1 MGKSVKNKKKIDWSQ
16 VKDFFQSERTR
27 IVTGILL
34 LVISFYIFISLISF
48 IISGDNDYN
57 LLHHTLSDLS
67 AEKAT
72 FTNAG
77 SSLGAKIA
85 NLFINRWFGLST
97 LLWPI
102 FTAAVAIRLLHSTLK
117 YSLVKGLISTL
128 FFTIWFSVFFALTIP
143 VIDAIDYLQFGG
155 DHGIQLV
162 ALGTSTVGT
171 MGIAL
176 ILLTSLIIFCV
187 IGFVQFYH
195 RIVEGISNLFKRKKA
210 DDEAAEDDANT
221 ELTDDNASDNPEEG
235 EDDDEIVLID
245 PEELTKPES
254 SEESEDTEWSK
265 EDADAIE
272 EGAEEEN
279 DLESEDE
286 LVTPVATEPTNN
298 IPFEVTNAP
307 TTDKP
312 ADDVIFEVAKGEDA
326 GSELVEQYG
335 QYDPTLDLP
344 HYKFPTFDLLKK
356 FDTTAKIDAEEQQAN
371 KERIIRTLQN
381 YGIGIKEI
389 KATVG
394 PTITLYEIVPADGIR
409 ISRIRNLGDDIALS
423 LSAIG
428 IRIIA
433 PIPGKGTIGIEVPNK
448 HAQIVPMQSLLASKK
463 YQETTFDLPIAIGKT
478 ITDEVFMVDLAK
490 LPHLLVA
497 GATGQGKSVGL
508 NAIVTSLLYKKHPSQ
523 LKLILV
529 DPKKVEFSIYSG
541 LEKHFL
547 AKLPENEDA
556 IITDVNKVVQTLNSV
571 CKEMD
576 DRNDLF
582 KKAHVRNIKEYNEKF
597 VNRKLNPENGHR
609 YLPYIV
615 VIIDEFADL
624 IMTAGKE
631 VEMPIARIAQLARAA
646 GIHAIIATQRPAANI
661 ITGNIKANF
670 PGRMAFRVAS
680 QIDSRTILD
689 APGAN
694 QLIGRGDLLFLQG
707 SDLVRVQCAFIDT
720 PEIEQICS
728 YIGEQQGYP
737 QPFALPEVEM
747 STGDTDMKGV
757 DMTKRDPMFEE
768 VARMVVLSQ
777 SGSTSMIQRKFSI
790 GFNRAGR
797 IMDQLEAAGIV
808 GGADG
813 SKSRQVLIQ
822 DEIQLKRLLET
833 L

>member
-1 MGKSVKNKKKIDWSQ
+1 MAKKTNTKRPSKIDWTK
-16 VKDFFQSERTR
+16 VKAFFQNEKTR
-27 IVTGILL
+27 IITGLLL
-34 LVISFYIFISLISF
+34 LVLSFYVFLSLLSF
-48 IISGDNDYN
+48 VLSGEIDYN
-57 LLHHTLSDLS
+57 MLHHTLSDIQ
-67 AEKAT
+67 AQGGEYA
-72 FTNAG
+72 NAG
-77 SSLGAKIA
+77 SSIGAKIA
-85 NLFINRWFGLST
+85 HLFINQWFGIST

-102 FTAAVAIRLLHSTLK
+102 FLGAISIKLLHPTLQ
-117 YSLVKGLISTL
+117 YSLSKGCISTL
-128 FFTIWFSVFFALTIP
+128 FFTIWFSVFMGLVLP
-143 VIDAIDYLQFGG
+143 VTSIAPYLQLGG
-155 DHGIQLV
+155 SHGNEIVL
-162 ALGTSTVGT
+162 LGKQTIGT
-171 MGIAL
+171 LGISL
-176 ILLTSLIIFCV
+176 ILFTSLLIYCV

-195 RIVEGISNLFKRKKA
+195 KIEKAVIRLFKRKEKPVVEETEPAMQDTTVNNMVDDNEA
-210 DDEAAEDDANT
+210 DDVDIPLVDI
-221 ELTDDNASDNPEEG
+221 EEPIAPQAI
-235 EDDDEIVLID
+235 DEIDCANEVEFD
-245 PEELTKPES
+245 VPSP
-254 SEESEDTEWSK
+254 
-265 EDADAIE
+265 APV
-272 EGAEEEN
+272 AEEKKGN
-279 DLESEDE
+279 DD
-286 LVTPVATEPTNN
+286 
-298 IPFEVTNAP
+298 IPFEVTNASEQE
-307 TTDKP
+307 
-312 ADDVIFEVAKGEDA
+312 ADANNEISFEVIKGEDL
-326 GSELVEQYG
+326 GSELVDQYG
-335 QYDPTLDLP
+335 VYDPTLDLP
-344 HYKFPTFDLLKK
+344 QYKYPTFDLLKK

-381 YGIGIKEI
+381 YGVGIKEI
-389 KATVG
+389 KATIG

-463 YQETTFDLPIAIGKT
+463 FQETTYDLPIAIGKT

-508 NAIVTSLLYKKHPSQ
+508 NAIITSLLYKKHPSQ

-529 DPKKVEFSIYSG
+529 DPKKVEFSIYSD

-547 AKLPENEDA
+547 AKLPENDDA

-597 VNRKLNPENGHR
+597 VNRKLNPEKGHR
-609 YLPYIV
+609 FLPYIV

-689 APGAN
+689 ASGAN

-720 PEIEQICS
+720 PEVEAICRH
-728 YIGEQQGYP
+728 IGEQQGYP
-737 QPFALPEVEM
+737 QPFALPEVEI
-747 STGDTDMKGV
+747 SDGDTNLSGV
-757 DMTKRDPMFEE
+757 DMSKRDPMFDE

-790 GFNRAGR
+790 GYNRAGR

-808 GGADG
+808 GAADG
-813 SKSRQVLIQ
+813 SKSRAVLIQ
-822 DEIQLKRLLET
+822 DEMQLDRLLET

>member
-1 MGKSVKNKKKIDWSQ
+1 MAKKTKQRKKIDWTQ
-16 VKDFFQSERTR
+16 CKAFFQNEKTR
-27 IVTGILL
+27 IITGLL
-34 LVISFYIFISLISF
+34 LFFLSSYMLISLLSF
-48 IISGDNDYN
+48 LLSGDSDYN
-57 LLHHTLSDLS
+57 LLQHSLEQINEQNSS
-67 AEKAT
+67 YS
-72 FTNAG
+72 NAG
-77 SSLGAKIA
+77 SSLGAKMA
-85 NLFINRWFGLST
+85 HLLINQWFGIAT

-102 FTAAVAIRLLHSTLK
+102 YLVAVSIKLLHPSLR
-117 YSLVKGLISTL
+117 YSLSRWLISIL
-128 FFTIWFSVFFALTIP
+128 FFTLWSSVFLALVAP
-143 VIDAIDYLQFGG
+143 VIDAAPYLQLGG
-155 DHGIQLV
+155 HHGNQLV
-162 ALGTSTVGT
+162 LLGKQTIGVL
-171 MGIAL
+171 GIS
-176 ILLTSLIIFCV
+176 LLLFTSLLVYCV

-195 RIVEGISNLFKRKKA
+195 RIEQAFINLFKRKPKPQIEPNDPVTLPTETSVEPQPISTEQPTDNEPLI
-210 DDEAAEDDANT
+210 DDFTLVDPNDLPLSEISEDPTPAAEIS
-221 ELTDDNASDNPEEG
+221 LDNDTIDTPKEGSEPAVSD
-235 EDDDEIVLID
+235 
-245 PEELTKPES
+245 
-254 SEESEDTEWSK
+254 
-265 EDADAIE
+265 
-272 EGAEEEN
+272 
-279 DLESEDE
+279 
-286 LVTPVATEPTNN
+286 
-298 IPFEVTNAP
+298 IPFEI
-307 TTDKP
+307 TTPQVDP
-312 ADDVIFEVAKGEDA
+312 QANDEIGFEVIEGKDV

-344 HYKFPTFDLLKK
+344 HYKYPGFDLLKK
-356 FDTTAKIDAEEQQAN
+356 FNETAKIDAEEQQAN

-389 KATVG
+389 KATIG
-394 PTITLYEIVPADGIR
+394 PTITLYEIIPADGIR

-463 YQETTFDLPIAIGKT
+463 FQETTYDLPIAIGKT

-508 NAIVTSLLYKKHPSQ
+508 NAIIASLLYKKHPSQ
-523 LKLILV
+523 LKLILI
-529 DPKKVEFSIYSG
+529 DPKKVEFSIYSD

-597 VNRKLNPENGHR
+597 INRKLNPEHGHR

-689 APGAN
+689 ASGAN
-694 QLIGRGDLLFLQG
+694 QLIGKGDLLFLQG

-720 PEIEQICS
+720 PEVEAICKH
-728 YIGEQQGYP
+728 IGEQQGYP
-737 QPFALPEVEM
+737 QAFALPEVEI
-747 STGDTDMKGV
+747 SDGDTNISGV
-757 DMTKRDPMFEE
+757 DMTKRDPMFDE

-790 GFNRAGR
+790 GYNRAGR

-808 GGADG
+808 GAADG
-813 SKSRQVLIQ
+813 SKSRAVLVQ
-822 DEIQLKRLLET
+822 DEMQLDRLLET

>member
-1 MGKSVKNKKKIDWSQ
+1 MKIGRALSSMAKKQQRKKIDMSV
-16 VKDFFQSERTR
+16 VKSFFQNEKTR
-27 IVTGILL
+27 IITGILL
-34 LVISFYIFISLISF
+34 LVISFYIFVSLLSF
-48 IISGDNDYN
+48 LLSGDQDYN
-57 LLHHTLSDLS
+57 LLYHSLSDIDS
-67 AEKAT
+67 NHAT
-72 FTNAG
+72 YSNAG
-77 SSLGAKIA
+77 SSIGAKLA
-85 NLFINRWFGLST
+85 NIFINQWFGVAT
-97 LLWPI
+97 LLWPLYMG
-102 FTAAVAIRLLHSTLK
+102 AVSIKLLHPTLS
-117 YSLVKGLISTL
+117 YSLTKGLISTL
-128 FFTIWFSVFFALTIP
+128 FFTIWISLFMALVLPFASSLP
-143 VIDAIDYLQFGG
+143 YLQLGG
-155 DHGIQLV
+155 VHGNEMVLLAQQTIGT
-162 ALGTSTVGT
+162 LGLSLLLLTTLLIYCIIGFVGVYHRITHAVVGVFQRKKQPQEVTNFPVEATPTAEETVVQEE
-171 MGIAL
+171 MQDDDIAL
-176 ILLTSLIIFCV
+176 IDL
-187 IGFVQFYH
+187 
-195 RIVEGISNLFKRKKA
+195 
-210 DDEAAEDDANT
+210 DELDQTVTINELPNEEQAMDAV
-221 ELTDDNASDNPEEG
+221 DNN
-235 EDDDEIVLID
+235 
-245 PEELTKPES
+245 
-254 SEESEDTEWSK
+254 
-265 EDADAIE
+265 DAD
-272 EGAEEEN
+272 N
-279 DLESEDE
+279 
-286 LVTPVATEPTNN
+286 V
-298 IPFEVTNAP
+298 PFEVTNP
-307 TTDKP
+307 P
-312 ADDVIFEVAKGEDA
+312 DDALQASDEIGFEVVKGMDA

-344 HYKFPTFDLLKK
+344 HYKYPGFDLLKQ
-356 FDTTAKIDAEEQQAN
+356 FDATAKIDAEEQQAN

-389 KATVG
+389 KATIG
-394 PTITLYEIVPADGIR
+394 PTITLYEIIPADGIR
-409 ISRIRNLGDDIALS
+409 ISKIRNLGDDIALS

-463 YQETTFDLPIAIGKT
+463 FQETTFDLPIAIGKT

-508 NAIVTSLLYKKHPSQ
+508 NAIITSLLYKKHPSQ
-523 LKLILV
+523 LKMILV
-529 DPKKVEFSIYSG
+529 DPKKVEFSIYSD

-547 AKLPENEDA
+547 AKLPENDDA

-597 VNRKLNPENGHR
+597 VNRKLNPEHGHR

-670 PGRMAFRVAS
+670 PGRMAFKVAS

-689 APGAN
+689 ASGAN

-720 PEIEQICS
+720 PEVEAICKH
-728 YIGEQQGYP
+728 IGEQQGYP
-737 QPFALPEVEM
+737 HPFALPEVEIGD
-747 STGDTDMKGV
+747 GDTNLSGV
-757 DMTKRDPMFEE
+757 DMSKRDPMFDE

-790 GFNRAGR
+790 GYNRAGR

-808 GGADG
+808 GAADG
-813 SKSRQVLIQ
+813 SKSRQVLVQ
-822 DEIQLKRLLET
+822 DEMQLDRLLET

>member
-1 MGKSVKNKKKIDWSQ
+1 MAKKQKNSNFNFSPIRA
-16 VKDFFQSERTR
+16 FFLSEKTR
-27 IVTGILL
+27 IITGILL
-34 LVISFYIFISLISF
+34 LVISFYILISLLSF
-48 IISGDNDYN
+48 LLSGHHDYD
-57 LLHHTLSDLS
+57 LLHHSLSDIAAES
-67 AEKAT
+67 AK
-72 FTNAG
+72 FSNAG

-85 NLFINRWFGLST
+85 NLFINHWFGIST
-97 LLWPI
+97 LLWPL
-102 FTAAVAIRLLHSTLK
+102 FMGAVSIKMLHATLS
-117 YSLVKGLISTL
+117 YSLTKGLISTL
-128 FFTIWFSVFFALTIP
+128 FFTIWLSLFMALVLPLIPGASYIQMGGQHGNEMVLFFQQTIGTLGLSLLLFTTLLIYVVVGFVQVYHKITATIAGWFRKKEVAATEEHIESPAP
-143 VIDAIDYLQFGG
+143 VASEMPIEANDDIQLIDLDDIDAID
-155 DHGIQLV
+155 
-162 ALGTSTVGT
+162 APT
-171 MGIAL
+171 
-176 ILLTSLIIFCV
+176 
-187 IGFVQFYH
+187 
-195 RIVEGISNLFKRKKA
+195 E
-210 DDEAAEDDANT
+210 DEALAEAFDNEPIIEQPQDD
-221 ELTDDNASDNPEEG
+221 
-235 EDDDEIVLID
+235 
-245 PEELTKPES
+245 
-254 SEESEDTEWSK
+254 
-265 EDADAIE
+265 
-272 EGAEEEN
+272 
-279 DLESEDE
+279 
-286 LVTPVATEPTNN
+286 
-298 IPFEVTNAP
+298 IPFEVTNEP
-307 TTDKP
+307 IP
-312 ADDVIFEVAKGEDA
+312 AAEDEIGFEVVQAADL
-326 GSELVEQYG
+326 GSELVDQYG
-335 QYDPTLDLP
+335 TYDPTLDLP
-344 HYKFPTFDLLKK
+344 RYQYPTFDLLKK
-356 FDTTAKIDAEEQQAN
+356 FDTTTKIDAEEQQAN

-463 YQETTFDLPIAIGKT
+463 FQETTYDLPIAIGKT

-508 NAIVTSLLYKKHPSQ
+508 NAIITSLLYKKHPSQ

-547 AKLPENEDA
+547 AKLPENDDA

-597 VNRKLNPENGHR
+597 INRKLNPEHGHR

-689 APGAN
+689 ASGAN
-694 QLIGRGDLLFLQG
+694 QLIGKGDLLFLQG

-720 PEIEQICS
+720 PEVEAICS

-747 STGDTDMKGV
+747 SSGDTDMKGV
-757 DMTKRDPMFEE
+757 DMSKRDPMFEE
-768 VARMVVLSQ
+768 VARMVVLSG

-808 GGADG
+808 GAADG
-813 SKSRQVLIQ
+813 SKSRQVLVQ
-822 DEIQLKRLLET
+822 DEMQLERLLET

>member
-1 MGKSVKNKKKIDWSQ
+1 MAKKTNTKQPSKIDWTK
-16 VKDFFQSERTR
+16 VKAFFQNEKTR
-27 IVTGILL
+27 IITGLLL
-34 LVISFYIFISLISF
+34 LVLSFYVFLSLLSF
-48 IISGDNDYN
+48 VLSGEIDYN
-57 LLHHTLSDLS
+57 MLHHTLSDIQ
-67 AEKAT
+67 AQGGEYA
-72 FTNAG
+72 NAG
-77 SSLGAKIA
+77 SSIGAKIA
-85 NLFINRWFGLST
+85 HLFINQWFGIST

-102 FTAAVAIRLLHSTLK
+102 FLGAISIKLLHPTLQ
-117 YSLVKGLISTL
+117 YSLSKGCISTL
-128 FFTIWFSVFFALTIP
+128 FFTIWFSVFMSLVLP
-143 VIDAIDYLQFGG
+143 VTSVAPYLQLGG
-155 DHGIQLV
+155 NHGNQMVL
-162 ALGTSTVGT
+162 LGKQTIGT
-171 MGIAL
+171 LGISL
-176 ILLTSLIIFCV
+176 ILFTSLLIYCV

-195 RIVEGISNLFKRKKA
+195 KIEKAVIRLFKRKEKPVVEETEPAMQDTTVNNMVDDNEA
-210 DDEAAEDDANT
+210 DDVDIPLVDI
-221 ELTDDNASDNPEEG
+221 EEPLAPQAI
-235 EDDDEIVLID
+235 DEIDSANEVEVD
-245 PEELTKPES
+245 VPSP
-254 SEESEDTEWSK
+254 
-265 EDADAIE
+265 APV
-272 EGAEEEN
+272 AEEKKGN
-279 DLESEDE
+279 DD
-286 LVTPVATEPTNN
+286 
-298 IPFEVTNAP
+298 IPFEVTNASEQE
-307 TTDKP
+307 
-312 ADDVIFEVAKGEDA
+312 ADANNEISFEVIKGEDL
-326 GSELVEQYG
+326 GSELVDQYG
-335 QYDPTLDLP
+335 VYDPTLDLP
-344 HYKFPTFDLLKK
+344 QYKYPTFDLLKK

-381 YGIGIKEI
+381 YGVGIKEI
-389 KATVG
+389 KATIG

-463 YQETTFDLPIAIGKT
+463 FQETTYDLPIAIGKT

-508 NAIVTSLLYKKHPSQ
+508 NAIITSLLYKKHPSQ

-529 DPKKVEFSIYSG
+529 DPKKVEFSIYSD

-547 AKLPENEDA
+547 AKLPENDDA

-597 VNRKLNPENGHR
+597 VNRKLNPEKGHR
-609 YLPYIV
+609 FLPYIV

-689 APGAN
+689 ASGAN

-720 PEIEQICS
+720 PEVEAICRH
-728 YIGEQQGYP
+728 IGEQQGYP
-737 QPFALPEVEM
+737 QPFALPEVEI
-747 STGDTDMKGV
+747 SDGDTNLSGV
-757 DMTKRDPMFEE
+757 DMSKRDPMFDE

-790 GFNRAGR
+790 GYNRAGR

-808 GGADG
+808 GAADG
-813 SKSRQVLIQ
+813 SKSRAVLVQ
-822 DEIQLKRLLET
+822 DEMQLDRLLET

>member
-1 MGKSVKNKKKIDWSQ
+1 MAKKTKINKKIDWTRVSAFIHNE
-16 VKDFFQSERTR
+16 KTR
-27 IVTGILL
+27 IITGILL
-34 LVISFYIFISLISF
+34 LVISFYVFMSLISF

-57 LLHHTLSDLS
+57 LLHHTLSDLT
-67 AEKAT
+67 AQKAN

-85 NLFINRWFGLST
+85 NLFINRWFGIST
-97 LLWPI
+97 ILWPI
-102 FTAAVAIRLLHSTLK
+102 FTAAVAIRLLHPTLR
-117 YSLVKGLISTL
+117 YSLTKGLVSTL
-128 FFTIWFSVFFALTIP
+128 FFTIWLSVFFAIAVP
-143 VIDAIDYLQFGG
+143 VIDAISYLQLGG
-155 DHGIQLV
+155 DHGMQLV
-162 ALGTSTVGT
+162 ALGNQTIGV
-171 MGIAL
+171 MGISL
-176 ILLTSLIIFCV
+176 VLLTTLVIYCV
-187 IGFVQFYH
+187 VGFIQIYH
-195 RIVEGISNLFKRKKA
+195 RITAGCSTLFKRKPKTAVVA
-210 DDEAAEDDANT
+210 DATTDTTTDTISSTDSLLDD
-221 ELTDDNASDNPEEG
+221 S
-235 EDDDEIVLID
+235 DDDDDDIELID
-245 PEELTKPES
+245 PNEFMQQPLVDEEDIPDFIPNEPL
-254 SEESEDTEWSK
+254 ED
-265 EDADAIE
+265 
-272 EGAEEEN
+272 
-279 DLESEDE
+279 
-286 LVTPVATEPTNN
+286 V
-298 IPFEVTNAP
+298 PFEVTNAP
-307 TTDKP
+307 APAEKP

-813 SKSRQVLIQ
+813 SKSRQVLVQ
-822 DEIQLKRLLET
+822 DEIQLERLLET

>member
-1 MGKSVKNKKKIDWSQ
+1 MAKKTNTKHTPKFDWT
-16 VKDFFQSERTR
+16 KLKAFFQNEKTR
-27 IVTGILL
+27 IITGILL
-34 LVISFYIFISLISF
+34 LVISFYVFLSLLSF
-48 IISGDNDYN
+48 LLSGDSDYN
-57 LLHHTLSDLS
+57 LLQHTLTDIQNQSNTY
-67 AEKAT
+67 A
-72 FTNAG
+72 NAG

-85 NLFINRWFGLST
+85 HLFINQWFGIAALF
-97 LLWPI
+97 WPI
-102 FTAAVAIRLLHSTLK
+102 FLGAVSIKLLHPTLQ
-117 YSLVKGLISTL
+117 YSLSKGLISTL
-128 FFTIWFSVFFALTIP
+128 FFTIWLSVFMSLVLPTTSVAP
-143 VIDAIDYLQFGG
+143 YLQLGG
-155 DHGIQLV
+155 NHGNQMVL
-162 ALGTSTVGT
+162 LGQQTIGT
-171 MGIAL
+171 LGISL
-176 ILLTSLIIFCV
+176 ILVTTLLIYCV
-187 IGFVQFYH
+187 IGFVQVYYK
-195 RIVEGISNLFKRKKA
+195 IEQAVIKLFKRKEKPAFSAIDPQPQGA
-210 DDEAAEDDANT
+210 DAPVEPAAENHTDSILGNNETTAVAPNAALEEKDSLNIDLLDFDLPQEASSNKET
-221 ELTDDNASDNPEEG
+221 ALTPTDNAT
-235 EDDDEIVLID
+235 ED
-245 PEELTKPES
+245 
-254 SEESEDTEWSK
+254 
-265 EDADAIE
+265 
-272 EGAEEEN
+272 
-279 DLESEDE
+279 
-286 LVTPVATEPTNN
+286 

-307 TTDKP
+307 DLLDSKD
-312 ADDVIFEVAKGEDA
+312 ANEIGFEVIQGQDL
-326 GSELVEQYG
+326 GSELVDQYG
-335 QYDPTLDLP
+335 VYDPTLDLP
-344 HYKFPTFDLLKK
+344 HYKYPTFDLLKK

-371 KERIIRTLQN
+371 KERIIKTLQN
-381 YGIGIKEI
+381 YGVGIKEI
-389 KATVG
+389 KATIG
-394 PTITLYEIVPADGIR
+394 PTVTLYEIVPADGIR

-463 YQETTFDLPIAIGKT
+463 FQETTYDLPIAIGKT

-529 DPKKVEFSIYSG
+529 DPKKVEFSIYSD

-597 VNRKLNPENGHR
+597 INRKLNPEKGHR
-609 YLPYIV
+609 FLPYIV

-670 PGRMAFRVAS
+670 PGRMAFKVAS

-689 APGAN
+689 ASGAN

-720 PEIEQICS
+720 PEVEAICKH
-728 YIGEQQGYP
+728 IGEQQGYP
-737 QPFALPEVEM
+737 QAFSLPEVEIGD
-747 STGDTDMKGV
+747 GDTNMSGIDMS
-757 DMTKRDPMFEE
+757 KRDPMFDE

-790 GFNRAGR
+790 GYNRAGR

-808 GGADG
+808 GAADG
-813 SKSRQVLIQ
+813 SKSRAVLVQ
-822 DEIQLKRLLET
+822 DEMQLDRLLET

>member
-1 MGKSVKNKKKIDWSQ
+1 MAKKQRNSKFDFTPIRA
-16 VKDFFQSERTR
+16 FFQSEKTR
-27 IVTGILL
+27 IITGILL
-34 LVISFYIFISLISF
+34 LVISFYILISLLSF
-48 IISGDNDYN
+48 LLSGDHDYN
-57 LLHHTLSDLS
+57 LLNHTLTDIA
-67 AEKAT
+67 AEGAK

-77 SSLGAKIA
+77 SSLGAKLA
-85 NLFINRWFGLST
+85 NVFINHWFGVST
-97 LLWPI
+97 LLWPL
-102 FTAAVAIRLLHSTLK
+102 FMGAVSIKMLHATLS
-117 YSLVKGLISTL
+117 YSLTKGLISTL
-128 FFTIWFSVFFALTIP
+128 FFTIWLSLFMALVLPLIPGATYIQMGGQHGNEMVLFFQQTI
-143 VIDAIDYLQFGG
+143 GT
-155 DHGIQLV
+155 
-162 ALGTSTVGT
+162 LGLSLLLFTTL
-171 MGIAL
+171 L
-176 ILLTSLIIFCV
+176 IYV
-187 IGFVQFYH
+187 VVGFVQVYH
-195 RIVEGISNLFKRKKA
+195 KITATIAAWFRKKEVEVPTEIDNVA
-210 DDEAAEDDANT
+210 VDTPDDAA
-221 ELTDDNASDNPEEG
+221 TDDDINFPLVDL
-235 EDDDEIVLID
+235 DDIAPTDV
-245 PEELTKPES
+245 P
-254 SEESEDTEWSK
+254 
-265 EDADAIE
+265 
-272 EGAEEEN
+272 AEEETEEDVDN
-279 DLESEDE
+279 ESFIDE
-286 LVTPVATEPTNN
+286 SQDDV
-298 IPFEVTNAP
+298 PFEVTN
-307 TTDKP
+307 KP
-312 ADDVIFEVAKGEDA
+312 APAAADEIGFEVVQATDL
-326 GSELVEQYG
+326 GSELVDQYG
-335 QYDPTLDLP
+335 TYDPTLDLP
-344 HYKFPTFDLLKK
+344 RYQYPTFDLLKK
-356 FDTTAKIDAEEQQAN
+356 FDTTTKIDAEEQQAN
-371 KERIIRTLQN
+371 KDRIIRTLQN

-463 YQETTFDLPIAIGKT
+463 FQETTYDLPIAIGKT

-508 NAIVTSLLYKKHPSQ
+508 NAIITSLLYKKHPSQ

-547 AKLPENEDA
+547 AKLPENDDA

-597 VNRKLNPENGHR
+597 INRKLNPEHGHR

-689 APGAN
+689 ASGAN
-694 QLIGRGDLLFLQG
+694 QLIGKGDLLFLQG

-720 PEIEQICS
+720 PEVEAICS
-728 YIGEQQGYP
+728 HIGEQQGYP

-747 STGDTDMKGV
+747 SSGDTDIKGM
-757 DMTKRDPMFEE
+757 DMSKRDPMFEE
-768 VARMVVLSQ
+768 VARMVVLSG

-808 GGADG
+808 GAADG
-813 SKSRQVLIQ
+813 SKSRTVLVQ
-822 DEIQLKRLLET
+822 DEMQLERLLET

>member
-1 MGKSVKNKKKIDWSQ
+1 MAKKKSKFNIKIDWAQ
-16 VKDFFQSERTR
+16 LVVYIKSEKFRV
-27 IVTGILL
+27 ISGILL
-34 LVISFYIFISLISF
+34 LLSSFFVFISLISF
-48 IISGDNDYN
+48 VFSGNNDYN
-57 LLHHTLSDLS
+57 LLNHTIEELN
-67 AEKAT
+67 AEQT
-72 FTNAG
+72 GFTNAG
-77 SSLGAKIA
+77 SSLGAKIS
-85 NLFINRWFGLST
+85 NLFINKWFGIAT

-102 FTAAVAIRLLHSTLK
+102 FSTVVAVRLLHPGLRF
-117 YSLVKGLISTL
+117 SLTKWFISTL
-128 FFTIWFSVFFALTIP
+128 FFTIWFSVFFALAMP
-143 VIDAIDYLQFGG
+143 VVDSIAYLQFGG
-155 DHGIQLV
+155 DHGMYFVQYGTQSIGTLGIILLLV
-162 ALGTSTVGT
+162 A
-171 MGIAL
+171 
-176 ILLTSLIIFCV
+176 SLIVYCIV
-187 IGFVQFYH
+187 GFVNVYY
-195 RIVEGISNLFKRKKA
+195 RIVAFFAKLFKRKEKSPTDTENNEA
-210 DDEAAEDDANT
+210 D
-221 ELTDDNASDNPEEG
+221 LTSNSE
-235 EDDDEIVLID
+235 EDDDDILLVD
-245 PEELTKPES
+245 PTEFEAPS
-254 SEESEDTEWSK
+254 DEESMEK
-265 EDADAIE
+265 PIE
-272 EGAEEEN
+272 E
-279 DLESEDE
+279 S
-286 LVTPVATEPTNN
+286 VTDDIPEVKNEPMVEMPDDV
-298 IPFEVTNAP
+298 PFEVTNAP
-307 TTDKP
+307 EPTQPKTNE
-312 ADDVIFEVAKGEDA
+312 VVFEVVKGEDA

-813 SKSRQVLIQ
+813 SKSRQVLVQ
-822 DEIQLKRLLET
+822 DEIQLERLLET

>member
-1 MGKSVKNKKKIDWSQ
+1 MAKKTKTTKKIDWTPFIA
-16 VKDFFQSERTR
+16 FFQNEKTR

-34 LVISFYIFISLISF
+34 LVVSFYVFLSLLSF
-48 IISGDNDYN
+48 MLSGNHDYN
-57 LLHHTLSDLS
+57 LLHHTLSDIAAS
-67 AEKAT
+67 QAT
-72 FTNAG
+72 YSNAG
-77 SSLGAKIA
+77 SSLGAKLA
-85 NLFINRWFGLST
+85 NLLINDWFGIVT

-102 FTAAVAIRLLHSTLK
+102 YTAAVSIKLLHPSLT
-117 YSLVKGLISTL
+117 YSLLKGLLSTL
-128 FFTIWFSVFFALTIP
+128 FFTLWFSVFFALVMPTLNSVP
-143 VIDAIDYLQFGG
+143 FLLFGG
-155 DHGIQLV
+155 NHGIEV
-162 ALGTSTVGT
+162 VKLGTQSIGT
-171 MGIAL
+171 MGVLLVLLTAL
-176 ILLTSLIIFCV
+176 IIYCV
-187 IGFVQFYH
+187 VGFIQFYH
-195 RIVEGISNLFKRKKA
+195 QIVAFFANLFKRKPKPEHNI
-210 DDEAAEDDANT
+210 DQETTLLENT
-221 ELTDDNASDNPEEG
+221 TDSDTNTDDDDFVLVDPSDIDQELANNDTFEFDAENEAQERDEEV
-235 EDDDEIVLID
+235 DDDTD
-245 PEELTKPES
+245 
-254 SEESEDTEWSK
+254 
-265 EDADAIE
+265 
-272 EGAEEEN
+272 
-279 DLESEDE
+279 
-286 LVTPVATEPTNN
+286 
-298 IPFEVTNAP
+298 IPFEVTNHP
-307 TTDKP
+307 VDP
-312 ADDVIFEVAKGEDA
+312 MEDNDDVAFEVVESKDA

-344 HYKFPTFDLLKK
+344 HYKYPGFDLLKQ
-356 FDTTAKIDAEEQQAN
+356 FDATAKIDAEEQQAN

-389 KATVG
+389 KATIG
-394 PTITLYEIVPADGIR
+394 PTVTLYEIIPADGIR
-409 ISRIRNLGDDIALS
+409 ISKIRNLGDDIALS

-463 YQETTFDLPIAIGKT
+463 FQETTFDLPIAIGKT

-508 NAIVTSLLYKKHPSQ
+508 NAIITSLLYKKHPSQ

-529 DPKKVEFSIYSG
+529 DPKKVEFSIYSD

-547 AKLPENEDA
+547 AKLPENDDA

-597 VNRKLNPENGHR
+597 INRKLNPENGHR

-670 PGRMAFRVAS
+670 PGRMAFKVAS

-689 APGAN
+689 ASGAN

-720 PEIEQICS
+720 PEVEAICKH
-728 YIGEQQGYP
+728 IGEQQGYP

-757 DMTKRDPMFEE
+757 DMTKRDPMFDE

-808 GGADG
+808 GSADG
-813 SKSRQVLIQ
+813 SKSRQVLVQ
-822 DEIQLKRLLET
+822 DEIQLDRLLET